1 MNLIAV
7 LSLTA
12 ICSLSIYLASE
23 IFPLHEPDS
32 SGYISFH
39 PSRTSFYPAIIQ
51 LTMSAFDSEYAIV
64 AIHITV
70 YLISFAWLMWS
81 VQNVFASY
89 AVTLLLG
96 LGIGL
101 NVYMQAYHTVI
112 LTESLAFSLCNLLIA
127 MLVKGWLARGIMHA
141 SAVGLVAGLM
151 LALRPALA
159 SYVVILLV
167 AVPLFNAGA
176 LSKTIRNL
184 AAYLMSVIVVLS
196 LESAIY
202 FSHHSE
208 RQSLASLTLL
218 GKGAILTTYAD
229 FNYPNLTAH
238 QQSWLREIDHGL
250 NPVQLWLESD
260 DSFILKTNLR
270 SNFEVFAQYQ
280 LVDMIAAEEN
290 ISPLSDEEFGRLG
303 MAAVWANPTLYLKS
317 SLQHLYGLW
326 LVQEVS
332 FLRLAYG
339 QKLPFFENSQLQ
351 SALPGQQNGHA
362 IFSVEAKSGIAL
374 LSYLVFPA
382 FLSLGIVSLGL
393 AAGFWAFVGLRML
406 AGQLSSVS
414 NEVLIIALL
423 LLLGWGNLVL
433 VAFINIATPRYLMTN
448 MPIFILACLLSLKL
462 SLSAITENKGRIKF
476 KADKH

>member
-1 MNLIAV
+1 
-7 LSLTA
+7 
-12 ICSLSIYLASE
+12 
-23 IFPLHEPDS
+23 
-32 SGYISFH
+32 
-39 PSRTSFYPAIIQ
+39 
-51 LTMSAFDSEYAIV
+51 MSAFDSEYAIV
-64 AIHITV
+64 ALQLVV
-70 YLISFAWLMWS
+70 YLISFACLMWS

-101 NVYMQAYHTVI
+101 NIYMQAYHTVI

-127 MLVKGWLARGIMHA
+127 MLIKGWLARGILRA
-141 SAVGLVAGLM
+141 SGVGLVAGLM

-184 AAYLMSVIVVLS
+184 AAYLMSVMVVLS

-202 FSHHSE
+202 LSHHSE
-208 RQSLASLTLL
+208 RQSLTSLTLL

-229 FNYPNLTAH
+229 FDYPNLTAH
-238 QQSWLREIDHGL
+238 QQSWLKEIDRGL

-280 LVDMIAAEEN
+280 LVDMIAAEQN

-303 MAAVWANPTLYLKS
+303 MAAVWANPPLYFKS
-317 SLQHLYGLW
+317 SVQHLYGLW

-339 QKLPFFENSQLQ
+339 QKLPLFEN
-351 SALPGQQNGHA
+351 
-362 IFSVEAKSGIAL
+362 
-374 LSYLVFPA
+374 
-382 FLSLGIVSLGL
+382 
-393 AAGFWAFVGLRML
+393 
-406 AGQLSSVS
+406 
-414 NEVLIIALL
+414 
-423 LLLGWGNLVL
+423 
-433 VAFINIATPRYLMTN
+433 
-448 MPIFILACLLSLKL
+448 
-462 SLSAITENKGRIKF
+462 
-476 KADKH
+476 

>member
-1 MNLIAV
+1 
-7 LSLTA
+7 
-12 ICSLSIYLASE
+12 
-23 IFPLHEPDS
+23 
-32 SGYISFH
+32 
-39 PSRTSFYPAIIQ
+39 
-51 LTMSAFDSEYAIV
+51 MSAFDSEYAIV

-280 LVDMIAAEEN
+280 LVDMIAAEKN

>member
-1 MNLIAV
+1 MLI
-7 LSLTA
+7 
-12 ICSLSIYLASE
+12 
-23 IFPLHEPDS
+23 
-32 SGYISFH
+32 
-39 PSRTSFYPAIIQ
+39 
-51 LTMSAFDSEYAIV
+51 
-64 AIHITV
+64 
-70 YLISFAWLMWS
+70 
-81 VQNVFASY
+81 
-89 AVTLLLG
+89 
-96 LGIGL
+96 
-101 NVYMQAYHTVI
+101 
-112 LTESLAFSLCNLLIA
+112 
-127 MLVKGWLARGIMHA
+127 KGWLARGILRA
-141 SAVGLVAGLM
+141 SGVGLVAGLM

-184 AAYLMSVIVVLS
+184 AAYLMSVMVVLS

-202 FSHHSE
+202 LSHHSE
-208 RQSLASLTLL
+208 RQSLTSLTLL

-229 FNYPNLTAH
+229 FDYPNLTAH
-238 QQSWLREIDHGL
+238 QQSWLKEIDRGL

-280 LVDMIAAEEN
+280 LVDMIAAEQN

-303 MAAVWANPTLYLKS
+303 MAAVWANPPLYFKS
-317 SLQHLYGLW
+317 SVQHLYGLW

-339 QKLPFFENSQLQ
+339 QKLPLFENSQLN
-351 SALPGQQNGHA
+351 SALPGQQDGHA
-362 IFSVEAKSGIAL
+362 IFSAEAKSGIAL

-382 FLSLGIVSLGL
+382 FLSLGLVSLGL
-393 AAGFWAFVGLRML
+393 AAGFWGFVALRML

-433 VAFINIATPRYLMTN
+433 VAFTNIATPRYLMPN
-448 MPIFILACLLSLKL
+448 MPLFILACLLSLKL
-462 SLSAITENKGRIKF
+462 GLSTITENKGRIKF
-476 KADKH
+476 KADKN